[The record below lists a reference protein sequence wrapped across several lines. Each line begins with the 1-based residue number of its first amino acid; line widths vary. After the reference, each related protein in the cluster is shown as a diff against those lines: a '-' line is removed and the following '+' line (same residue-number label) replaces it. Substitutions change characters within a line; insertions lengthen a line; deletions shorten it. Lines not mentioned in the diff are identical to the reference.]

1 MGRNFINSTTSNPY
15 RGLRLFNKKKNMVN
29 TKLNQVY
36 KFEVTVGGI
45 VGEKEVSVV
54 TGYKGRDDYDNT
66 FILNKDNLDTF
77 IDMLTEAKKEL
88 MRDKELSIQKEKL
101 YHILYH
107 YIDNGWVNKVIC
119 EVMNNMQLPEGYNP
133 DAFKVV
139 KISVVFNNDLPDED
153 INLKFN
159 FIDVLHIPID
169 SRGLSSFKD
178 TLTHKNENVELS
190 IIGFDQF
197 EEGRKAVKKAKR
209 DFERSIKDGS
219 INAADRLSMEEKLK
233 YINSQK

>member
-1 MGRNFINSTTSNPY
+1 MGRNFINSNTYNPF
-15 RGLRLFNKKKNMVN
+15 RGLKMFNKKKNVVN

-45 VGEKEVSVV
+45 VGEKEVSVI
-54 TGYKGRDDYDNT
+54 TGYKNRDDYDNT

-88 MRDKELSIQKEKL
+88 IRDKELSMEKDKL

-107 YIDNGWVNKVIC
+107 YIDNGWVKKVIC
-119 EVMNNMQLPEGYNP
+119 EVMNNIQLPVGYNA

-139 KISVVFNNDLPDED
+139 NISVEFIEDLPEED

-169 SRGLSSFKD
+169 NTGMNSFKK
-178 TLTHKNENVELS
+178 TLTHNNENVEVS
-190 IIGFDQF
+190 IIGFDQYA
-197 EEGRKAVKKAKR
+197 EGKKAVKKAKR
-209 DFERSIKDGS
+209 DFERSVKDGT
-219 INAADRLSMEEKLK
+219 INAADKLSMEEKLK
-233 YINSQK
+233 YLNSQK